1 MIPASASSSN
11 KAAAKKAIQVED
23 DNSPR
28 RETRERRLWNEML
41 PSVPVGTELIKDFG
55 PLGLFK
61 GRVEDA
67 CDQLVQ
73 QALEGHPS
81 ADQGQVPI

>member
-61 GRVEDA
+61 GRVESFKYPFATIQYEDG
-67 CDQLVQ
+67 DKED
-73 QALEGHPS
+73 LETRK
-81 ADQGQVPI
+81 